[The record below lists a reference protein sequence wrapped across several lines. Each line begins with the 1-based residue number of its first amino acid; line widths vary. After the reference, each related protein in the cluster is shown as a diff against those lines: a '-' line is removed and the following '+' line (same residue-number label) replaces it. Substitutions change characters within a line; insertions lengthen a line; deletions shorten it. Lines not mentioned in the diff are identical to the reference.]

1 MNSVIDLKSF
11 SKKLK
16 YLVHNS
22 FSASIYYSA
31 KIKILLLENLN
42 LQNLTDT
49 PSKKIKVL
57 KAAERS

>member
-16 YLVHNS
+16 YLVQNS

-49 PSKKIKVL
+49 PSKKN
-57 KAAERS
+57 